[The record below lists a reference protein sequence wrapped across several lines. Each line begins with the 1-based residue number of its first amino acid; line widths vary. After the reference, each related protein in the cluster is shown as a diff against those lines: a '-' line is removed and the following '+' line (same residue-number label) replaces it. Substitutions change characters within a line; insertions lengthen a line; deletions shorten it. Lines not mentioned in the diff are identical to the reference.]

1 MNIENGRVCL
11 SVEYVE
17 GHVEPASSFILF
29 RCSTTGTDHNGTI
42 DQTAGCIEVDP
53 NPSYTIIVTDADAKE
68 DINVVAPV
76 TITGVSIPA
85 TTSSTQ
91 ITVSSSNTGQ
101 YLQQYIALF
110 DLCNPT
116 ISIN

>member
-29 RCSTTGTDHNGTI
+29 SCSTTGTEHNGTI

-53 NPSYTIIVTDADAKE
+53 RIHHTLSSLLILMLKK
-68 DINVVAPV
+68 
-76 TITGVSIPA
+76 
-85 TTSSTQ
+85 TSM
-91 ITVSSSNTGQ
+91 
-101 YLQQYIALF
+101 L
-110 DLCNPT
+110 
-116 ISIN
+116 